1 MTRPTLSHG
10 RTTDGPSRTVTRSWR
25 TTNMTDTGT
34 AQAVR
39 WLGLTEAATAMGVS
53 VRTVQ
58 RRIKSGDLDHQV
70 VTGGRVMVAVRPDTP
85 RDGQATEELVHLRQ
99 QVDTTN
105 RMTAAL
111 LAMAERDGQVLAD
124 RVRHAEAALVTAR
137 RRGGLGW
144 TAAAVMAVTAG
155 VAAGVGWT
163 SHERLGSVETRLA
176 ESNTALV
183 ESAAAAAAARK
194 DADHLR
200 EAVVVLTSDL
210 ADAMSG
216 CLVD

>member
-1 MTRPTLSHG
+1 
-10 RTTDGPSRTVTRSWR
+10 
-25 TTNMTDTGT
+25 MTDTGT
-34 AQAVR
+34 TQAVR

-58 RRIKSGDLDHQV
+58 RRIKSGDLNHQV
-70 VTGGRVMVAVRPDTP
+70 VPGGRVMVAVRPDTP

-111 LAMAERDGQVLAD
+111 VAMAERDGQVLAD

-137 RRGGLGW
+137 RRGWLGW
-144 TAAAVMAVTAG
+144 TTAAVMGVMAG

-163 SHERLGSVETRLA
+163 SQERLGSMEARLA

-194 DADHLR
+194 DVDHLR
-200 EAVVVLTSDL
+200 DTVAVLTSDL
-210 ADAMSG
+210 ADAMAG